1 VSKQTKP
8 FWQILAI
15 FIVSSAILKIHKDF
29 DELTHDI
36 RKGSD
41 AHQENYRTGHS
52 LDFTLWVEVAE
63 AHSRKCREDEVDA
76 DNYFF
81 LVRFL
86 FQLVSIVERE
96 LVGVIRRVLCEDV
109 PEGPKKVSRNND
121 EDNKAAN
128 FERVH
133 YVNLVHNFVVV
144 FLQRLDL
151 RV

>member
-1 VSKQTKP
+1 M
-8 FWQILAI
+8 
-15 FIVSSAILKIHKDF
+15 KIHKDF
-29 DELTHDI
+29 DELTHNI

-41 AHQENYRTGHS
+41 AHQENDCAGHS
-52 LDFTLWVEVAE
+52 FDFTLWVEVAK

-76 DNYFF
+76 DNNFF
-81 LVRFL
+81 LVSFW

-109 PEGPKKVSRNND
+109 PDGSKKVSKNND
-121 EDNKAAN
+121 EDNKATN

-133 YVNLVHNFVVV
+133 YINLVHNFVVV